1 MEGETKLQHYWPT
14 TFFFTPHRVHH
25 FSKHHMEEVNNT
37 MVKKDGGRNS
47 PSDVC
52 MNVDGEKDLGLW
64 M

>member
-1 MEGETKLQHYWPT
+1 
-14 TFFFTPHRVHH
+14 
-25 FSKHHMEEVNNT
+25 MEEVKNT

-47 PSDVC
+47 PSELC